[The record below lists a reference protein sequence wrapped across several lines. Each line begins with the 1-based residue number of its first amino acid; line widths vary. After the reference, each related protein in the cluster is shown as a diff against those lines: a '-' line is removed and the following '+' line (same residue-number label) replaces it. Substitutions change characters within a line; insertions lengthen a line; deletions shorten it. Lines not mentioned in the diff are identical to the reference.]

1 MMAWT
6 HAMIGAAVG
15 SRTDTP
21 QAAFLAGVVSHGLA
35 DLVPHR
41 DYNIPIELPLLCVA
55 LASIAYRYGLESR
68 QFWGAVGGF
77 SPDIENGLE
86 VLGYLPGTLYPTHTK
101 KPWFVGHGHKV
112 KSALPQLLIAMICLL
127 VAEKFTISKPE

>member
-6 HAMIGAAVG
+6 HAAIGAAVG
-15 SRTDTP
+15 SNTDTSA
-21 QAAFLAGVVSHGLA
+21 AAFTAGVVSHGLA

-41 DYNIPIELPLLCVA
+41 DYDIKVELPLLGLMLAAIA
-55 LASIAYRYGLESR
+55 LRYGLTSR

-86 VLGYLPGTLYPTHTK
+86 VLGFLSGSIYPTHTK
-101 KPWFVGHGHKV
+101 KSWFVGHGRKT
-112 KSALPQLLIAMICLL
+112 KSALPQIAVALVCLW
-127 VAEKFTISKPE
+127 ISETKRSR